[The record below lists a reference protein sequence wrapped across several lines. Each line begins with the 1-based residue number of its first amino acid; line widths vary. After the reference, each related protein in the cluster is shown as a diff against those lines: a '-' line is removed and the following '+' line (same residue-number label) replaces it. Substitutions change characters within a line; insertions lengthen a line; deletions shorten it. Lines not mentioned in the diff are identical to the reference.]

1 MERGYA
7 EKISTV
13 TVASAEGPHNVND
26 HGSTTG
32 EEILTTISGVLATPG
47 NNNIYLGGES
57 LVVLGPEHAAVIAG
71 SGFSKKD
78 IKRFLFEN
86 ARVPMSSIPK
96 GNLDRFIKTNPDR
109 FVSLG
114 PDDHIPLVDD
124 PDEIMVIVAG
134 GQGRHSTII
143 PTFGGHTRAVT
154 EPITDA
160 NGDPII
166 PG

>member
-47 NNNIYLGGES
+47 NNNIYLGGEP

-96 GNLDRFIKTNPDR
+96 GNLDR